1 MDDFDSCWKL
11 RYECQDCGREF
22 NTERAMM
29 QHKDAK
35 NHRPFECHVCY
46 DTFWDEEDREEHEH
60 DDHHYCADC
69 DRHFQSFNNL
79 RMHLNSSRHRGGTIA
94 CHECSKNFTTATGL
108 AHHFEMNGCP
118 NKTSSRETI
127 HRYVLSKD
135 PDGLISKQLE
145 CDDSTTYEATEDSWN
160 GDGYECYFCDR
171 EFNSLHSLNQHL
183 NSAAHQ
189 QALYH
194 CPNRRCP
201 DFKTLAAIINHLESE
216 TCGIA
221 RFNAV
226 QRAVSKMITRGRL
239 LVF

>member
-1 MDDFDSCWKL
+1 MDDFDSCWQL

-22 NTERAMM
+22 NTERAMR

-60 DDHHYCADC
+60 DDHNYCADC
-69 DRHFQSFNNL
+69 DRHFQNFNNL
-79 RMHLNSSRHRGGTIA
+79 RM
-94 CHECSKNFTTATGL
+94 CSKNFTTATGL

-127 HRYVLSKD
+127 HRYVLSRD

-145 CDDSTTYEATEDSWN
+145 CDDSTTYEATEGSWN

-189 QALYH
+189 QALHH
-194 CPNRRCP
+194 CPNRGCP
-201 DFKTLAAIINHLESE
+201 DFKTLAAILNHLESE

-221 RFNAV
+221 RFDAV